1 MSVKKNITSIITKK
15 SKFNTIVLI
24 GLLLCLIILIIIFVN
39 KSNIRD
45 KKSLLQKIEEC
56 NKKIQ
61 TLLKSYKNKTILENQ
76 NEKVQLIEEY
86 NKLIQYLFTLS
97 NENEE
102 NQTFNLV
109 NIVDNLCNSTEPE
122 TVLKEHNIILD
133 EIFNLNI
140 NSKKEIVNSIQSLC
154 KLKLNVLTSEEK
166 SAKRIEE
173 IIAEKQQELNT
184 VQEQLRNES
193 TIAINNITQ
202 ELNNKETEY
211 TAFRVKTDEDILVL
225 NQKIN
230 QLQDTIN
237 VLNPQSMR
245 VPELEKQI
253 LDLQNEKIVL
263 ENSVNDSKKEY
274 ETLLQ
279 TYKEVLANGKN
290 LVEQL
295 KKSEE
300 RSKSVKNQIIT
311 NFKKQIQLID
321 EKYTK
326 EKVLLEQQINELQT
340 KLNTFQNS
348 IKVNTEQLL
357 NIEKEKKEEEDALQK
372 YQKLLFDTLNKPDVE
387 YFRYADIV
395 ENICNPAYIQQL
407 SEPVRSIADNICKL
421 TDKYNRLET
430 KHITLR
436 QNYNNLLTE
445 KDNLSVQLNTK
456 IQEYDNLQKTNKQL
470 MNKLKTTEEKYK
482 QVLKDL
488 EGLKLQYETEKKSLE
503 VSLKENKDELKTKIS
518 LIERLQKLNP
528 KDENVVEMQKEY
540 NKALTKVSDCE
551 TEFQKNAK
559 LITEYNNRITNL
571 ETTIAE
577 LEKTKTTIDLN
588 VQEINKKYGE
598 EMIEKQKLE
607 KEINKLQ
614 ELKNISNTRY
624 TAIKDQLLSL
634 QDEQKV
640 NMITIEELKKQV
652 NQITE
657 KYNQILQ
664 EYNQLKSEKEILTST
679 NVSASS
685 TVEKLNKQIRGKE
698 KDLTDLQSKY
708 DMLQINLDK
717 KNNEIKKISED
728 METMNGEYQIKLSNS
743 SKDNQELKVQMQ
755 TLQTKLNEVENKLL
769 ELNKQYEEQSK
780 NYTLLENKN
789 KELELS
795 ISKFEGEISKL
806 NNKNNSLQKKYNTLN
821 TEYQTI
827 KKEYE
832 YLLQINP
839 QKENVNEI
847 RGRFEQEI
855 EIIKNDYANLTNEY
869 KELQSTLNNT
879 SLELEDTKQKYTKEK
894 QSFEKK
900 RKELTDE
907 IKGNKKEITL
917 LKTKINE
924 LAISDT
930 DRNKEYNLNIE
941 KLNKTIESLTKKLNE
956 TIEEHNKNVEQLN
969 KLNDEK
975 EQQVLDLEVKIK
987 MLDDMNTDLLN
998 SKKEVEQELILMK
1011 KDFTS
1016 INEISKKNT
1025 VELNNIIDN
1034 LQANID
1040 GLEESKE
1047 IISKQMKD
1055 LEEKYTITLN
1065 KYNKLLKTLEGDIL
1079 VVCDSKNVSNEFEG
1093 VCQRIKQYQNEIEI
1107 LKTTN
1112 SKNKNEFETKL
1123 KKQSEVSKLLDEK
1136 LNETETQLNLYYN
1149 LLESTLSKPDVEYFR
1164 YADPVDI
1171 CSDNYINQ
1179 IKEPTVKN
1187 IALNVCKLTQKYK
1200 SLKTIKNSIEN
1211 KYNKSVQESE
1221 LLNNRIKQIEE
1232 ESRVYK
1238 NEVVKEL
1245 MKKNEE
1251 EKNKISNE
1259 YALNVNQFEKQ
1270 YNNLYKIFS
1279 LYEPE
1284 NVETLN
1290 EMCKLD
1296 TNSKKERIQKM
1307 YQLANNTNIDGIVGY
1322 INNLCTTTN
1331 KVAELE
1337 DIRKKFNTTLEM
1349 NKQVKVDN
1357 DNLQKQKQALIQ
1369 GYSMLYDEFEEEE
1382 FKDNLAQMCSSK
1394 NLETIRGKYK
1404 ELSNIMSDSYI
1415 KNILGKICDIKLK
1428 LRLTPTQSKS
1438 NVEII
1443 DECEDDKQTLLRLQN
1458 KATEKLQNLGTI
1470 PVDKIILP
1478 SEKMTYNNLIQL
1490 FTSVNQLGNINGLPC
1505 NTIRGALQTLNS
1517 NPVYKEYDLISANF
1531 LEDYKGQVRVYIKV
1545 KPYQDQNKKWLTNIN
1560 PESVS
1565 RSVCAIESGLANN
1578 SITIDCNAT
1587 QGVHCTIN
1595 SSEYKEYKDFTNIFK
1610 PDVTNKDLYDQTKAL
1625 FDQMKSGYS
1634 IVIFGYGLSGSG
1646 KTFTLLGEGAN
1657 EGLIDYVLFDKNN
1670 GIKQVEMVYAFEL
1683 YSNKVP
1689 TIKLNKISDPIE
1701 ADIFNHYDSSIEK
1714 DNMIQNKVI
1723 KNSNDLKTI
1732 LMELET
1738 KRKEVKRIKPT
1749 PNNPVSSRSHLF
1761 LVFKVTFT
1769 NGVSG
1774 YCTFIDTAGRESPF
1788 SLFSQLFDQSASKN
1802 KGGLS
1807 IALSSTSAKSL
1818 DKTLTNTVINQYVNT
1833 YKPASS
1839 KISPTDSTSSE
1850 FKTIAL
1856 DTLKE
1861 GMYVNESINHLIWF
1875 FNNKAGKN
1883 IDYKG
1888 KKILGKNYDEYKDD
1902 YIFTEPNKE
1911 ANQTISESNV
1921 KLIPVLNKLSKLGG
1935 ENTKSKFVM
1944 LCMVRQ
1950 EIKYCEEAKKT
1961 LDFATEIKST

>member
-1 MSVKKNITSIITKK
+1 MSVKKNITSIITNK

-24 GLLLCLIILIIIFVN
+24 GLLLCLILLIIIFVN

-61 TLLKSYKNKTILENQ
+61 TLLQSDKNKTVLENQ

-97 NENEE
+97 NEE

-122 TVLKEHNIILD
+122 SVLKEHNIILD

-211 TAFRVKTDEDILVL
+211 QALRVKTDEDILVL
-225 NQKIN
+225 NQRIN

-253 LDLQNEKIVL
+253 LDLQNEKVVL
-263 ENSVNDSKKEY
+263 ENNVNSSKKEY
-274 ETLLQ
+274 EDLLKN
-279 TYKEVLANGKN
+279 YNEVLANGKN

-300 RSKSVKNQIIT
+300 ISKNAKNKIIT
-311 NFKKQIQLID
+311 NFKKQIQLIE
-321 EKYTK
+321 EKYNK

-395 ENICNPAYIQQL
+395 ENICDPVYIQKL
-407 SEPVRSIADNICKL
+407 SEPVRSIATNICKL
-421 TDKYNRLET
+421 TEKYNRLES
-430 KHITLR
+430 KHLTLR
-436 QNYNNLLTE
+436 QTYNNLVTE

-482 QVLKDL
+482 VVLKDL
-488 EGLKLQYETEKKSLE
+488 EGSKLQYENEKKSLE
-503 VSLKENKDELKTKIS
+503 VSLKENKDELKTKTS

-540 NKALTKVSDCE
+540 NKALIKVSDCE

-607 KEINKLQ
+607 KQIKELQ

-624 TAIKDQLLSL
+624 TAIKNQLLSL

-640 NMITIEELKKQV
+640 NMMTIEELKKQV

-679 NVSASS
+679 VD
-685 TVEKLNKQIRGKE
+685 KLNKQIKDKE
-698 KDLTDLQSKY
+698 KQLSDLQGKY
-708 DMLQINLDK
+708 DILQINLNK
-717 KNNEIKKISED
+717 KNDEVIKLSKE
-728 METMNGEYQIKLSNS
+728 MENVNGEYQINLSNS
-743 SKDNQELKVQMQ
+743 SKDNQELKVQIQ
-755 TLQTKLNEVENKLL
+755 TLQTKLNESENKLS
-769 ELNKQYEEQSK
+769 ELNKQYKEQVK
-780 NYTLLENKN
+780 NYTLIENKN

-795 ISKFEGEISKL
+795 IGKFEGEITKL
-806 NNKNNSLQKKYNTLN
+806 NNKNTTLQNKYDTLN

-847 RGRFEQEI
+847 RVRFEKEI
-855 EIIKNDYANLTNEY
+855 ETIKNDYINLTNEY
-869 KELQSTLNNT
+869 KGIQTTLSTTSSELAVVN
-879 SLELEDTKQKYTKEK
+879 KKYTTEKDSFDKKKNELIKEI
-894 QSFEKK
+894 EN
-900 RKELTDE
+900 
-907 IKGNKKEITL
+907 NKKEITL
-917 LKTKINE
+917 LQTKINE

-975 EQQVLDLEVKIK
+975 EQQVLDLEIKLK
-987 MLDDMNTDLLN
+987 MLNDMNTDLLN
-998 SKKEVEQELILMK
+998 SKKQVEEELTLLK
-1011 KDFTS
+1011 KDFAS
-1016 INEISKKNT
+1016 IDKISKKKT

-1034 LQANID
+1034 LQENIN
-1040 GLEESKE
+1040 GLEKSSQ
-1047 IISKQMKD
+1047 IISNQMKD
-1055 LEEKYTITLN
+1055 LEEKYTTTLN
-1065 KYNKLLKTLEGDIL
+1065 KYNKLLETLEGDIL
-1079 VVCDSKNVSNEFEG
+1079 VVCDSKNKSNEFEG

-1112 SKNKNEFETKL
+1112 SKTVKEFETKL

-1136 LNETETQLNLYYN
+1136 LYETSTQLNLYYN

-1164 YADPVDI
+1164 YADPIDI

-1200 SLKTIKNSIEN
+1200 SLKTMKDSIEN

-1251 EKNKISNE
+1251 EKKKISNE
-1259 YALNVNQFEKQ
+1259 YSMNISNLEKQ

-1284 NVETLN
+1284 NIETLN

-1322 INNLCTTTN
+1322 INDLCTTTN

-1404 ELSNIMSDSYI
+1404 ELSNIMSDSYM

-1428 LRLTPTQSKS
+1428 LRLTPTQGKS
-1438 NVEII
+1438 NIEII
-1443 DECEDDKQTLLRLQN
+1443 DECEDDKQTLLRLQS
-1458 KATEKLQNLGTI
+1458 KANEKLQNLGTI

-1478 SEKMTYNNLIQL
+1478 SEKMIYNNLIQL
-1490 FTSVNQLGNINGLPC
+1490 FTSAIQLGNINSLPC
-1505 NTIRGALQTLNS
+1505 NTIRGTLQTLNS

-1545 KPYQDQNKKWLTNIN
+1545 KPYQDQNKKWLTDIN
-1560 PESVS
+1560 PGSVS
-1565 RSVCAIESGLANN
+1565 RSVCAIQSGLANN
-1578 SITIDCNAT
+1578 YITIDCNAT
-1587 QGVHCTIN
+1587 QGVHCTTN
-1595 SSEYKEYKDFTNIFK
+1595 STDYKEYKDFTNIFK

-1689 TIKLNKISDPIE
+1689 KGPVISGKDTIQAKIID
-1701 ADIFNHYDSSIEK
+1701 HYNSSIENEK
-1714 DNMIQNKVI
+1714 MIEGKVI
-1723 KNSNDLKTI
+1723 KNSDQLKRI
-1732 LMELET
+1732 LMDLET
-1738 KRKEVKRIKPT
+1738 TRKNEKHIKPT

-1774 YCTFIDTAGRESPF
+1774 YCTFIDTAGRESPLNLF
-1788 SLFSQLFDQSASKN
+1788 PQIFNSTNKSLLSNLI
-1802 KGGLS
+1802 GG
-1807 IALSSTSAKSL
+1807 SAK
-1818 DKTLTNTVINQYVNT
+1818 DINQIRLQDNIKKLYKDT
-1833 YKPASS
+1833 YK
-1839 KISPTDSTSSE
+1839 ISDE
-1850 FKTIAL
+1850 NILKDIGI

-1875 FNNKAGKN
+1875 FNNKAGKS
-1883 IDYKG
+1883 IDYKDKMMN
-1888 KKILGKNYDEYKDD
+1888 KKTYTEYKDN
-1902 YIFTEPNKE
+1902 YIFTKPSVE

-1944 LCMVRQ
+1944 LCMLRQ